1 MIASTSLNIDHHI
14 SSAGCGIVNIVD
26 PTAAATAELLVLF
39 QRQAGLP
46 LNKEA
51 AVCLLTGIITDTSS
65 FQFTNTTART
75 MEVAAALLQAGAVPE
90 PIVQHIYRSHPL
102 SQLRFQAKAIDN
114 AKVAWDRWLIRGD
127 IPQRPRCK
135 RRGRFRKWT
144 TTSRV

>member
-1 MIASTSLNIDHHI
+1 MIALDAGELSRFGPVYEQHQEFLDRVNIVNIDHHI

-90 PIVQHIYRSHPL
+90 SI
-102 SQLRFQAKAIDN
+102 
-114 AKVAWDRWLIRGD
+114 
-127 IPQRPRCK
+127 
-135 RRGRFRKWT
+135 
-144 TTSRV
+144 